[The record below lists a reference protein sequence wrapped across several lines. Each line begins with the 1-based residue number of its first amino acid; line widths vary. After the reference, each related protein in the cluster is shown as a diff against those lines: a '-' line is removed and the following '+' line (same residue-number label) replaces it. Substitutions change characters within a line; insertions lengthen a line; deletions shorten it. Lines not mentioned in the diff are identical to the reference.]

1 MLLGIIAVTAGAT
14 DVEAAVLGAA
24 ILVGFRPPRDYG
36 VELPVQWAEFV
47 SPMTDES
54 VDEHSKCAIEK
65 IWKSRTL
72 LGKWQK
78 NAYFRQFLEYESN
91 KSAMNDLLRRAGHG

>member
-24 ILVGFRPPRDYG
+24 ILVGLRPPRDYG
-36 VELPVQWAEFV
+36 VEMAVQWAEFG

-54 VDEHSKCAIEK
+54 IDERSKCAIENMEVENLIEK
-65 IWKSRTL
+65 MAKECIFPPISRI
-72 LGKWQK
+72 
-78 NAYFRQFLEYESN
+78 
-91 KSAMNDLLRRAGHG
+91 